1 MHLDDKDTVNTP
13 IRDCVSFIYWYKHNA
28 EISYKNI
35 DCIYSSDYRFEKNAY
50 EFTKYDDFDCKE
62 FN

>member
-1 MHLDDKDTVNTP
+1 MQKSV
-13 IRDCVSFIYWYKHNA
+13 IKIYIVFTAVIAYLK
-28 EISYKNI
+28 
-35 DCIYSSDYRFEKNAY
+35 KNAY